1 MKGIKKFME
10 RRGLQ
15 LNQYEAK
22 DSRSEEN
29 SS

>member
-15 LNQYEAK
+15 LNQLEAK